1 MASSYRSYVRFICLL
16 VCLAALVIVPGYF
29 ISKRLGGTE
38 AIIAMFWGC
47 SLSFLASAIGG
58 LPLLIGSRSPRETGV
73 QQLSSLA
80 IRMGLTL
87 FGVLAFVLGT
97 EVAKKPF
104 LLWVAFSYLIFL
116 IADVAF
122 ALLKNRP
129 G

>member
-1 MASSYRSYVRFICLL
+1 MASTYRSYAQFVCLL
-16 VCLAALVIVPGYF
+16 VCLGALMTLPGYF
-29 ISKRLGGTE
+29 VSRRLGGPD

-58 LPLLIGSRSPRETGV
+58 LPILVGSRSPRETGIL
-73 QQLSSLA
+73 QLSSLA

-87 FGVLAFVLGT
+87 FGVLAIVLGT

-104 LLWVAFSYLIFL
+104 LLWVAFSYLTFL

-122 ALLKNRP
+122 VLARDRSD
-129 G
+129 